1 MFYFSNFGHSQ
12 VCHKVI
18 VDLYFIQQSVC
29 VSFLT
34 KYLDINLRYHS
45 NVIKMRL
52 NMWQVWFR
60 LNQPLHVG
68 GISTTFWWLSA
79 ILIKRF
85 EISENVKWVD
95 SLVHRQ
101 QSPITEFWTWHRI
114 QWISFLADFSYTA
127 LTIIDIENFIH
138 VIGWGNSCD
147 VQTRFFTSRIYSS

>member
-34 KYLDINLRYHS
+34 KYLDIDLRYHS

-68 GISTTFWWLSA
+68 GILTTFWWLSA

-95 SLVHRQ
+95 SLLHRQQSLLHRQ
-101 QSPITEFWTWHRI
+101 QSPITEFWTWHRRH
-114 QWISFLADFSYTA
+114 QWISLDSFLADFSYTA
-127 LTIIDIENFIH
+127 LTIIDIENFILTCNRMRKF
-138 VIGWGNSCD
+138 V
-147 VQTRFFTSRIYSS
+147 